1 MNILFYLH
9 KYPSYGGIENVTTY
23 LANYFASKGNNVVIY
38 SYVGV
43 DHNML
48 LQYLN
53 STISYVQA
61 VNSVDYDS
69 FTNYKQLS
77 DLVQSRNIECIIFQ
91 DSYVP
96 VEKQLWRLKKE
107 FSNIKVISVEHNT
120 PDAFLKALKYEKPS
134 SKFEA
139 FRKKKFYPLYYY
151 KILYRIRRR
160 HVTVYSESDKYVLL
174 TSKFMPVFKKVSG
187 LSNLDKLLAI
197 RNPITIET
205 PTEIDWGIKRNICLF
220 PARLVSQK
228 GVGFLM
234 EIWSKVESFHTN
246 WDLVI
251 VGDGPERKY
260 IEEMIKTCELK
271 HVILEGFQ
279 SNMIAYYE
287 SASILLV
294 TSIYEGWPLTLSE
307 AMAYGCVPIVFDCYL
322 AVSEIVDNGKT
333 GVVIPPFDIELY
345 VKKLLDLMECNDLRL
360 SMGKQAKVSS
370 LKYDIEA
377 IGSKWIS
384 FLSKELAK

>member
-1 MNILFYLH
+1 MNILFYMH

-23 LANYFASKGNNVVIY
+23 LANYFVSKGNGVQIF
-38 SYVGV
+38 SFVGV
-43 DHNML
+43 DFEL
-48 LQYLN
+48 LLSKLN
-53 STISYVQA
+53 NKIKFTQA
-61 VNSVDYDS
+61 YDS
-69 FTNYKQLS
+69 DDYCSQKNYEQLKQIVRERKI
-77 DLVQSRNIECIIFQ
+77 DFIIFQ
-91 DSYVP
+91 DSYAP

-139 FRKKKFYPLYYY
+139 FKKIFFYPLYYY

-160 HVTVYSESDKYVLL
+160 HVMVYSESDKYVLL

-187 LSNLDKLLAI
+187 VSNLDKLLAI

-205 PTEIDWGIKRNICLF
+205 PTEIDWDIKRNICLF

-228 GVGFLM
+228 GVEYLM
-234 EIWSKVESFHTN
+234 KIWSKVESFHTN

-260 IEEMIKTCELK
+260 IEEMIKTCDLK

-279 SNMIAYYE
+279 SNMVAYYE
-287 SASILLV
+287 SASVLLA

-307 AMAYGCVPIVFDCYL
+307 AMAYGCVPIVFDSYL
-322 AVSEIVDNGKT
+322 AASEIVDNGKT
-333 GVVIPPFDIELY
+333 GFVIPPFDIDLY
-345 VKKLLDLMECNDLRL
+345 VEKLLDLMECNDLRL

-370 LKYDIEA
+370 LKYGIEA